1 MNGPAPRQGGDEHA
15 EDLYRALVALH
26 ALSPDYQMDR
36 ERLPEDYRGRDV
48 GADLRLV
55 TEASPDQI
63 PVSARLAV
71 LYDLAKAGYPGRA
84 DNADAYRSLAESA
97 VRHRIR
103 PDEPVDIDELMD
115 DIAGAAEA
123 GEPLSTRRT
132 AQAFV
137 HRELAFI
144 GRQVCSIQRV
154 VVGGIR
160 ATWIYSEFET
170 NAPFASLAEWVD
182 PRRWPALAPMFFK
195 RMDLVG
201 PAEPLALADPPDGQP
216 HWQGIFH
223 EEVQLVRRLSTL
235 LSCTYW
241 RSDAGTAATT
251 YDLDH
256 SLDREIDVDRGYLLV
271 TDAGRVRRVQVLKI
285 VGFTENLWDSVAVF
299 VCPFWT
305 EWIRGAVRDATT
317 TTPTAPTHTPGPAQ
331 SPLGQT
337 VDDWIEYFGEAV
349 QPYLDLCTDASTRM
363 RSRSFTSAEVL
374 ADGSRWWSQFA
385 KDWARAW
392 TNWADT
398 VKEVAKEGMD
408 AGLTPPGT
416 PSERGRGT
424 VSALATPVAAEPGGA
439 VVRVAGLGAAERP
452 VCSELVSIERGAPK
466 IPSADV
472 AVTVEDAEDGT
483 YRVRLRTTSPS
494 APHGLYVGRLCTP
507 ADEELAPVQLYVS
520 RATRA

>member
-1 MNGPAPRQGGDEHA
+1 MDGPAARQDGDEQA
-15 EDLYRALVALH
+15 EDRYRALVALH

-36 ERLPEDYRGRDV
+36 ERLPGPYRGRV
-48 GADLRLV
+48 IGADLRLV
-55 TEASPDQI
+55 TEAPPDEI
-63 PVSARLAV
+63 PVSARLDV

-84 DNADAYRSLAESA
+84 DNADVYRALAESA
-97 VRHRIR
+97 VRQRIL
-103 PDEPVDIDELMD
+103 PDEPVDVDELLE

-132 AQAFV
+132 ARAFV

-144 GRQVCSIQRV
+144 GRRICNIQRV

-170 NAPFASLAEWVD
+170 DATFASVAEWLD
-182 PRRWPALAPMFFK
+182 PRRWPALGPMFFK
-195 RMDLVG
+195 RMDLIG
-201 PAEPLALADPPDGQP
+201 PTEPLALAAPPDGQP
-216 HWQGIFH
+216 HWEGIFH

-241 RSDAGTAATT
+241 RDDAGTAATT

-271 TDAGRVRRVQVLKI
+271 TDAGKVRRVQVLKI
-285 VGFTENLWDSVAVF
+285 VGFTEDLWDAVAVF

-305 EWIRGAVRDATT
+305 EWIRGAVRDATA
-317 TTPTAPTHTPGPAQ
+317 TTPTAPTQTPGTGQ

-337 VDDWIEYFGEAV
+337 VEDWIEYFGEAV
-349 QPYLDLCTDASTRM
+349 QPYLDLCTDTSTRM
-363 RSRSFTSAEVL
+363 RSGSYTSAEVL

-392 TNWADT
+392 TNLSDT
-398 VKEVAKEGMD
+398 VNNVAKEGLD
-408 AGLTPPGT
+408 AAVTPPDT

-424 VSALATPVAAEPGGA
+424 VSALATPVAAETGGA

-452 VCSELVSIERGAPK
+452 VCSELVSIERGAPT
-466 IPSADV
+466 IPPADV
-472 AVTVEDAEDGT
+472 TVIVEEAPDGSH
-483 YRVRLRTTSPS
+483 RVRLRTASTS
-494 APHGLYVGRLCTP
+494 APHGLYIGRLRTP
-507 ADEELAPVQLYVS
+507 ANQELAPVQLYVS